1 MSRYFHLSS
10 GLRGCYMP
18 DNSQIV
24 KVTTRRELKEHV
36 AELVAMLDY
45 PFGGSKAA
53 IAEVV
58 AMAWRSDR
66 KEWHDFVVPLSSE
79 RGVYRFGVF
88 ISNSTRADYLAQG
101 GDE

>member
-1 MSRYFHLSS
+1 MPYFNVSH

-18 DNSQIV
+18 DSSEIV
-24 KVTTRRELKEHV
+24 RVTTRRELKEYV
-36 AELVAMLDY
+36 SDLVARLEY

-58 AMAWRSDR
+58 AKAWRSP
-66 KEWHDFVVPLSSE
+66 KEWRDFVVPLAE
-79 RGVYRFGVF
+79 TRGAYRFGVF
-88 ISNSTRADYLAQG
+88 ISNSTRADYLAQT